1 MDEMSAQNEGQVQDD
16 PNREEPVVVPVHP
29 DQQELPLDAPVEA
42 PVEQPAEDGSP
53 ESNLQTEQPDQP
65 VPPVEPAPAEPAEPV
80 SPAEQ

>member
-29 DQQELPLDAPVEA
+29 DQQELPLEA
-42 PVEQPAEDGSP
+42 PVEQPSEDGSP

-65 VPPVEPAPAEPAEPV
+65 VPPAEPAPAEAAEPA